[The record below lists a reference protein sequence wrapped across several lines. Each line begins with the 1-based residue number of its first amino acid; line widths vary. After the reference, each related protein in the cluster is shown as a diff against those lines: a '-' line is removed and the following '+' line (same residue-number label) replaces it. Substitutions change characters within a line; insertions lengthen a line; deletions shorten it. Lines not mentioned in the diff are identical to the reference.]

1 MGNEEKPTVDVKS
14 KNNSSVQK
22 ITLYLFLSDNL

>member
-1 MGNEEKPTVDVKS
+1 MGKEEKATVDVKS

-22 ITLYLFLSDNL
+22 ITLYLFFSDNM